1 MKKLLGIVVLGL
13 LLSGCVQNFSDFNDK
28 SWELRESII
37 KNRDVQINL
46 FEGDELNIYLATFAD
61 WDEKYQ
67 NYAYKVNPSN
77 PIANPLNVVAK
88 KQCKRI
94 FNSDNPIKVE
104 IYEPSKKVIKERKF
118 YYKKYTKFKCEDPKP
133 EYVEKESKSSS
144 TKVSNNTLNRSFVCN
159 YKGEKSK
166 IKIRGN
172 TATETTAIGVII
184 NYSIVSL
191 SSNGAFTLEGSSKQG
206 RAWFIGA
213 QSFLLLDTNM
223 IPYNCN

>member
-1 MKKLLGIVVLGL
+1 MKKLLGIVVLGF

-118 YYKKYTKFKCEDPKP
+118 
-133 EYVEKESKSSS
+133 
-144 TKVSNNTLNRSFVCN
+144 LRL
-159 YKGEKSK
+159 
-166 IKIRGN
+166 
-172 TATETTAIGVII
+172 
-184 NYSIVSL
+184 SITDSITQIC
-191 SSNGAFTLEGSSKQG
+191 A
-206 RAWFIGA
+206 
-213 QSFLLLDTNM
+213 
-223 IPYNCN
+223 